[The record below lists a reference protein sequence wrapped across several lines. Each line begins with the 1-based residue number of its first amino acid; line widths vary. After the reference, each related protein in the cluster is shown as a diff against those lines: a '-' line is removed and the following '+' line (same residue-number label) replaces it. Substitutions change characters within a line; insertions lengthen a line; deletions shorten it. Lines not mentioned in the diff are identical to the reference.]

1 MPKQQSPQTVT
12 VTVKSDQPLSEAVCE
27 ALHPGEGSCEPTHL
41 HESVP
46 ASVRQDVQG
55 RLTGETAFA
64 EHEWRTQLGIMV
76 G

>member
-1 MPKQQSPQTVT
+1 MPKQPTPQTMT
-12 VTVKSDQPLSEAVCE
+12 VTVKPYQPLSEAVCE

-55 RLTGETAFA
+55 RLSGEAAFA
-64 EHEWRTQLGIMV
+64 EQEWRMQFGMMV